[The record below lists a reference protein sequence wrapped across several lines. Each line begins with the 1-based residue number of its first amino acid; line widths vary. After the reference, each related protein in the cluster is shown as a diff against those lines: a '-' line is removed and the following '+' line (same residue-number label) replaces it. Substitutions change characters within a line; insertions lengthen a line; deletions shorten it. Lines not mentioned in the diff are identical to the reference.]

1 MLEKLS
7 VSLLIFLNSTSI
19 SLDPKLVNEKATITK
34 IEKEIRDYKRKIE
47 WIEVTE
53 EDFAS
58 QHVKIEKIKKKIENL
73 NKEIIK
79 IKKVSELKT
88 KWAKEDSLS
97 SHIK

>member
-34 IEKEIRDYKRKIE
+34 IEKEIRDYKRRIE
-47 WIEVTE
+47 WIEVTD

-58 QHVKIEKIKKKIENL
+58 QHVKIEKIKTKIENL
-73 NKEIIK
+73 NKQIVK

>member
-34 IEKEIRDYKRKIE
+34 IEKEIRDYRRRIE
-47 WIEVTE
+47 WIEVTD

>member
-47 WIEVTE
+47 WIEVID

-73 NKEIIK
+73 DKEIVK

>member
-73 NKEIIK
+73 DKQIVK

>member
-34 IEKEIRDYKRKIE
+34 IEKEIRDYRRRIE
-47 WIEVTE
+47 WIEVTD

-73 NKEIIK
+73 DKQIVK

>member
-34 IEKEIRDYKRKIE
+34 IEKEIRDYKRRIE
-47 WIEVTE
+47 WIEVTD

-73 NKEIIK
+73 DKQIVK

>member
-34 IEKEIRDYKRKIE
+34 IEKEIRDYKRRIE
-47 WIEVTE
+47 WIEVTD